1 MKTVCC
7 NSEMHNAFLLPE
19 HHLVLLLQILYIS
32 LSVSFYHHNVKCT
45 CEKIDVDTFR
55 SIPKCDTSICKKIY
69 IFQNLVRIFT
79 CREKEAKLQLKFWH
93 DYSFKYIFF
102 EKLLALLHIC
112 HICLFLLLLLF
123 TMFSISHNFTLYNFF
138 HYFSLFKSLSKFSS
152 HWSLWSLSAFS
163 AFRAFPAFGAF
174 RVFRIFR
181 AFRAFQA

>member
-93 DYSFKYIFF
+93 DYSFQYIFF
-102 EKLLALLHIC
+102 EKLLALL

-138 HYFSLFKSLSKFSS
+138 HYFSLFKSLSNFLS

-163 AFRAFPAFGAF
+163 AFRAFRAFGAF